1 MPDGLRRAS
10 ADAAVVVAVGLSLAL
25 FLSAER
31 RIAGAA
37 GFPLD
42 DSWIH
47 LHFARNLAEGAGF
60 SYNPGV
66 PVAGSTAPLWTLL
79 IAASALLAGPTLAVA
94 KGLGVLATM
103 AAGMLTWRAALAGG
117 VSLPVAAAAGVA
129 LVLTGALGWGS
140 LSGMEVSLAA
150 ALTAGALLAHA
161 RDAIW
166 WTAASAALA
175 AITRPEAILLVPAML
190 MARPV
195 GVRRIAV
202 FAGVTLAVVAP
213 FVAFCFATVGRP
225 LPATA
230 AAKIEGG
237 LIGRLS
243 GVSEP
248 AFVTF
253 VSRPAAFFTDWAQ
266 WLALTHWMLPAALA
280 VALVVV
286 GRRHNRVLGIPALV
300 LLAHPLAMALLAPYR
315 EPSFQEGRYSMHL
328 LPLAMVTLAAAVSRA
343 PRRTALVAAVLYV
356 VLAVPPLVPAATR
369 YGWGVQNMNA
379 MQVHLGRWLDRHLPR
394 DARIAVN
401 DIGAIAYFS
410 RREIIDLMGL
420 VTPAIIPYRREG
432 EGGVIRYLSE
442 TCPDHVVIF
451 PEWFPKLAARDDMLD
466 AIYRV
471 RLEHNLVSGADEM
484 VVYRVKR
491 CAV

>member
-1 MPDGLRRAS
+1 VPDGLRRAS
-10 ADAAVVVAVGLSLAL
+10 ADAAVVVAVCLSLAL

-47 LHFARNLAEGAGF
+47 LHFARNLAAGAGF

-79 IAASALLAGPTLAVA
+79 IAAAALVAGPTLVLA
-94 KGLGVLATM
+94 KVLGVLATV
-103 AAGMLTWRAALAGG
+103 AAGMLTWRAARAWGA
-117 VSLPVAAAAGVA
+117 SLPVAAAAGVG

-150 ALTAGALLAHA
+150 ALTAGALLGHA
-161 RDAIW
+161 RDATW
-166 WTAASAALA
+166 WTAACAALA
-175 AITRPEAILLVPAML
+175 AMARPEAILLIPAL
-190 MARPV
+190 LLARPA
-195 GVRRIAV
+195 GGRRVAI
-202 FAGVTLAVVAP
+202 FAGVTLVVMVP

-248 AFVTF
+248 GFVTF
-253 VSRPAAFFTDWAQ
+253 VSRPVAFLTDWAW
-266 WLALTHWMLPAALA
+266 WLALTHWALPAALA
-280 VALVVV
+280 LALVVV
-286 GRRHNRVLGIPALV
+286 ARRHGRGLAVPALV

-328 LPLAMVTLAAAVSRA
+328 LPLAMVTLAAAVARA
-343 PRRTALVAAVLYV
+343 PRRAALAAAALYL

-410 RREIIDLMGL
+410 RREIVDLMGL

-451 PEWFPKLAARDDMLD
+451 PEWFPKLTARDDMLE
-466 AIYRV
+466 AVYRV

>member
-1 MPDGLRRAS
+1 VPAGLRRAF
-10 ADAAVVVAVGLSLAL
+10 ADAAVVAAVGLSLAL

-31 RIAGAA
+31 RLAGAA

-79 IAASALLAGPTLAVA
+79 LAAGALVAGPTLGLA
-94 KGLGVLATM
+94 KALGVLATV
-103 AAGMLTWRAALAGG
+103 AAGMLTWRAALAWGA
-117 VSLPVAAAAGVA
+117 SLPVAAATGVA

-166 WTAASAALA
+166 WTAACAALA
-175 AITRPEAILLVPAML
+175 TVTRPEAILLIPAL
-190 MARPV
+190 LLARPA
-195 GVRRIAV
+195 GGRRIAT
-202 FAGVTLAVVAP
+202 FAGVTLAVVTP
-213 FVAFCFATVGRP
+213 FVVFCLLTVGRP

-253 VSRPAAFFTDWAQ
+253 VSRPAAFFTDWTR
-266 WLALTHWMLPAALA
+266 WLALTHWALPAALA
-280 VALVVV
+280 VALLVVA
-286 GRRHNRVLGIPALV
+286 RRHGRTLAIPALV
-300 LLAHPLAMALLAPYR
+300 LVAHPLAMAVLAPYR

-328 LPLAMVTLAAAVSRA
+328 LPLAMVALGAAVSRA
-343 PRRTALVAAVLYV
+343 PRRAGLALAVLYL

-369 YGWGVQNMNA
+369 YGWAVQNMNA
-379 MQVHLGRWLDRHLPR
+379 MQVHLGRWLHGHLRP

-420 VTPAIIPYRREG
+420 VTPGIIPYRREG
-432 EGGVIRYLSE
+432 EGGVIRYLAE
-442 TCPDHVVIF
+442 ACPDHVVIF
-451 PEWFPKLAARDDMLD
+451 PDWFPKLAARDDMLD

-471 RLEHNLVSGADEM
+471 RLEHNLVAGADEM